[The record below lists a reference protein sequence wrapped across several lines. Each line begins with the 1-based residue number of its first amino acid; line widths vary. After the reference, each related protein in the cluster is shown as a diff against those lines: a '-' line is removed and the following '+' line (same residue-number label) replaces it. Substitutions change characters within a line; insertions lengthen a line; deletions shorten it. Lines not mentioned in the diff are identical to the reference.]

1 MTRGS
6 PKKGL
11 QVSGS
16 GCLHQKPNLVKLDGI
31 VILQFH
37 PFDLQTLMKSTDTVC
52 IDDNIVDFPF
62 ANCFTGGSQRHRVDT
77 AILEMGLE
85 RTDPIPYSG
94 GSL

>member
-1 MTRGS
+1 
-6 PKKGL
+6 
-11 QVSGS
+11 
-16 GCLHQKPNLVKLDGI
+16 
-31 VILQFH
+31 
-37 PFDLQTLMKSTDTVC
+37 MKSTDTVC